1 MLAGNVEFV
10 PSLAVAT
17 AWAGMAPSTALPL
30 PPWPRGASLTSECT
44 GGALAA
50 AGGTAAGCSRYFR
63 DVLAGEMPTANGKDQ
78 CDTWLAAETE
88 QMCLNNPVLPWD
100 ADLEENAASK
110 TLGHALALLV
120 GGVAALL
127 VA

>member
-1 MLAGNVEFV
+1 MPDSKVRLEIVTPDSTVYSEIVEHV
-10 PSLAVAT
+10 V
-17 AWAGMAPSTALPL
+17 
-30 PPWPRGASLTSECT
+30 
-44 GGALAA
+44 
-50 AGGTAAGCSRYFR
+50 
-63 DVLAGEMPTANGKDQ
+63 VPTANGKDQ